1 LPPRPSLFKLL
12 FSSSPWADI
21 DICMISAWKMMY
33 SATSITSLFAWP
45 SFQMPCCVLQSVQ
58 WSNVFLKH
66 TVKEAAFKKLL
77 MKLSGNANI
86 HHRYLSFILRKPEEF
101 FSKHLAV
108 SSFVPV
114 RQEVSSSGRHALCV
128 KQSLIGEFV
137 CFVAPISRQV
147 TKYLQILLLCLL
159 DFCKLQE
166 CVCCCAE
173 SL

>member
-1 LPPRPSLFKLL
+1 
-12 FSSSPWADI
+12 
-21 DICMISAWKMMY
+21 MMY

-114 RQEVSSSGRHALCV
+114 RQETSASCRNV
-128 KQSLIGEFV
+128 
-137 CFVAPISRQV
+137 FVAVLKACKWCRWKQHLEGHHPEYGYIAISAYRRV
-147 TKYLQILLLCLL
+147 KGKRRPPVRRTDC
-159 DFCKLQE
+159 
-166 CVCCCAE
+166 
-173 SL
+173 